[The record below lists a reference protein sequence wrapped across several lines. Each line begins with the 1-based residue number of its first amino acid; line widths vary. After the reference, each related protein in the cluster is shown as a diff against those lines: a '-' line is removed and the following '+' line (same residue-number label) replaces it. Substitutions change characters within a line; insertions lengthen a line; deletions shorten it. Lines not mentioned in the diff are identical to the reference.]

1 MPKIVNL
8 HEVHIYT
15 DGAAKG
21 NPVPAGYG
29 VVMELVGTPHKKEF
43 YEGFRKSTNNRMEL
57 LAVIVGLE
65 KLKNTNMSVLVVSDS
80 KYVVD
85 AVEKKWVLG
94 WEKKAFK
101 DRKNPDLWKRFLLV
115 YRKHKVD
122 FKWIKGHNNHPQNER
137 CDELAVYASNLPNV
151 SVDSFYENEQ
161 AKLL

>member
-21 NPVPAGYG
+21 NPGPAGYG